1 MIKQKENSDSKSLA
15 SFKKTSFLLAF
26 LFTSL
31 LTLSA
36 ADAQKDELKENL
48 LGSEKKQKQAIS
60 TIKSSNREDLL
71 PILSEILRTTS
82 SEGELQGLILDLYF
96 SYGTDIEK
104 YNPNLLGKSL
114 STQLLKDYNGQ
125 TYWLTASPGMFAK
138 KSGFPEWISL
148 AVGYGAYGMLG
159 GHNNNVVAI
168 GPDGQVLSFTRER
181 RFYISP
187 DIDLS
192 RIKVKNK
199 LLKKTLLVLNMFKFP
214 MPALEFTKRGLH
226 FYPLYF

>member
-104 YNPNLLGKSL
+104 YNPKIIEDL
-114 STQLLKDYNGQ
+114 
-125 TYWLTASPGMFAK
+125 
-138 KSGFPEWISL
+138 EWIL
-148 AVGYGAYGMLG
+148 DNTKNEANL
-159 GHNNNVVAI
+159 
-168 GPDGQVLSFTRER
+168 
-181 RFYISP
+181 
-187 DIDLS
+187 
-192 RIKVKNK
+192 IKVLHYAATYKEK
-199 LLKKTLLVLNMFKFP
+199 RLMYHTLNFITYRNRSEEHTEHTVF
-214 MPALEFTKRGLH
+214 R
-226 FYPLYF
+226 